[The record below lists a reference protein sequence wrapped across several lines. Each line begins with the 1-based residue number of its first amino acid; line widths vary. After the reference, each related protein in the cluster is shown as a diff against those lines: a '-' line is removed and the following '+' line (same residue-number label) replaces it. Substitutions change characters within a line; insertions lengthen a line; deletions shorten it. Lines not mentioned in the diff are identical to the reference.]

1 MKTKT
6 STLSQGHRYTWR
18 NGKRIAEHRATM
30 EDHLGHPLSRGEIV
44 HHIDG
49 DPLNNNIENLMVMTR
64 ADHLILHLRVMP
76 IEPWTAD
83 EEETAIRLSR
93 EGRPIEHIAQNLGK
107 GYYAVRRRLARARK
121 HGRL

>member
-1 MKTKT
+1 MKPKT
-6 STLSQGHRYTWR
+6 FLNQGHRYIWR
-18 NGKRIAEHRATM
+18 DGKKIAEHRAIM
-30 EDHLGHPLSRGEIV
+30 EDHLGHPIGREEVV

-49 DPLNNNIENLMVMTR
+49 DPLNNDLANLTMMTR

-83 EEETAIRLSR
+83 EEEAAIRLSG
-93 EGRPIEHIAQNLGK
+93 EGNPIEYIAQKLGK

-121 HGRL
+121 QGRL